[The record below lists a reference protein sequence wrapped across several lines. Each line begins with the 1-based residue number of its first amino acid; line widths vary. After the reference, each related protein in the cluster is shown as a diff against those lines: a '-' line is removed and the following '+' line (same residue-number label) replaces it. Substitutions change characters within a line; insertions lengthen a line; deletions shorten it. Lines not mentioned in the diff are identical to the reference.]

1 VTRHTYQGFTLAVIA
16 VAVYALT
23 WVGHRSHWNWV
34 QAADSAVLRP
44 LHDYGLRHP
53 GWVRF
58 WDVLCT
64 VLGPSG
70 FRAVGV
76 AVVVIAV
83 LLRNV
88 RVVLFLVA
96 TIGLSGFVTQAAK
109 ALAHRPRPSG
119 ALVHT
124 GFSSFPSGHALEVM
138 AAVLA
143 LLAVSTGVF
152 RRSVRLMTIVAGV
165 LIVIAVGFGRVA
177 LNVHY
182 PTDVAAG
189 WALGYLWFFVWLLL
203 IRPSPLSARAPPHP
217 HLTAGAADE
226 KREAPDIAR

>member
-1 VTRHTYQGFTLAVIA
+1 VTRHTYPGFLLAVIA
-16 VAVYALT
+16 VVVYALT
-23 WVGHRSHWNWV
+23 WVGHRSHWHWV

-64 VLGPSG
+64 MLGPAG
-70 FRAVGV
+70 FRVVGL

-96 TIGLSGFVTQAAK
+96 TIGLSGLVTQAAK

-124 GFSSFPSGHALEVM
+124 AFSSFPSGHALEVM

-152 RRSVRLMTIVAGV
+152 RRSVRAMTIVAGV
-165 LIVIAVGFGRVA
+165 LIVLAVGFGRVA
-177 LNVHY
+177 LNAHY

-189 WALGYLWFFVWLLL
+189 WALGYLWFLVWLVL
-203 IRPSPLSARAPPHP
+203 IRPSPLSARAAPQP
-217 HLTAGAADE
+217 HLTGGAADE
-226 KREAPDIAR
+226 KPEAPDIAR